1 MTASRSASAPST
13 ATCAACAPSW
23 PPSEGSLSRP
33 STALATALPL
43 TSPGAATP
51 QGLRLSAVTRELG
64 SEMRSRPRPR
74 LWMVFAAV
82 GTLALFLLVG
92 GLAWVRLYDDQLIRQ
107 TESELIAQAVVVAEV
122 FAGELHGGASAG
134 PAGELAP
141 ILPALRASSPV
152 LPAPEDPPASQEQP
166 DPEARKAGEALNA
179 TLSGIRVLDAHGVLV
194 ASSSTQLGSTYAN
207 REEVQRAL
215 RGEPNAVLRRRLR
228 DPGDAP
234 LASISRDA
242 GVRVWV
248 AIPVVDDGQ
257 VRGAVLASRTPMTLG
272 KVFYAD
278 RWNLVST
285 LLVLAIVLV
294 LVSLAAAAL
303 IVRPIRAVVRQAN
316 AIAGGAP
323 GEPISAP
330 VVEEL
335 AQLSAALTTMAAE
348 LRARSDYI
356 RSFAASVSHEFK
368 TPLASIQG
376 AIELVRDPQM
386 SPAQR
391 DKFLLNIDADARR
404 LTELVRRLL
413 ELARADVAER
423 SAGQSDAGT
432 VLRDVAS
439 RARAEGIDVELL
451 AQDARVSL
459 PANVLDSVVMQLVH
473 NARQHGGPSVRVRV
487 SSQALDGVARID
499 VQDDGA
505 GISAANRA
513 RIFEPFFTNSRDRG
527 GTGLGLTIARSL
539 LRPFDA
545 TLELMP
551 PQERGTAFLITVQ
564 RK

>member
-1 MTASRSASAPST
+1 
-13 ATCAACAPSW
+13 
-23 PPSEGSLSRP
+23 
-33 STALATALPL
+33 
-43 TSPGAATP
+43 
-51 QGLRLSAVTRELG
+51 
-64 SEMRSRPRPR
+64 
-74 LWMVFAAV
+74 MVFAAV

-166 DPEARKAGEALNA
+166 DPEASKAGEALNA
-179 TLSGIRVLDAHGVLV
+179 TLQRVRRSTLSGIRVLDAHGVLV

-459 PANVLDSVVMQLVH
+459 PASVLDSVVMQLVH
-473 NARQHGGPSVRVRV
+473 NARQHGGPSVRVLV
-487 SSQALDGVARID
+487 SSQALDGVARIV

-513 RIFEPFFTNSRDRG
+513 RIFEPFFTTSRDRG

-551 PQERGTAFLITVQ
+551 PEERGTAFVITVQ

>member
-1 MTASRSASAPST
+1 
-13 ATCAACAPSW
+13 
-23 PPSEGSLSRP
+23 
-33 STALATALPL
+33 
-43 TSPGAATP
+43 
-51 QGLRLSAVTRELG
+51 
-64 SEMRSRPRPR
+64 
-74 LWMVFAAV
+74 MVFAAV
-82 GTLALFLLVG
+82 GALALALIVG

-107 TESELIAQAVVVAEV
+107 TEGELIAQAIVVAEM
-122 FAGELHGGASAG
+122 FGGELHGRGPVG
-134 PAGELAP
+134 PAGEQAP

-152 LPAPEDPPASQEQP
+152 LPPPDDPPASTLPP
-166 DPEARKAGEALNA
+166 DPEALKAGEALGPILQRVRRS
-179 TLSGIRVLDAHGVLV
+179 TLSGIRVVDAHGVLV
-194 ASSSTQLGSTYAN
+194 ASSSTQLGSTYAD

-228 DPGDAP
+228 DPSDAP

-248 AIPVVDDGQ
+248 AIPVIDDGH
-257 VRGAVLASRTPMTLG
+257 VRGAVLAARTPMTLA

-278 RWNLVST
+278 RWNLAST
-285 LLVLAIVLV
+285 LLVLVSVLL

-303 IVRPIRAVVRQAN
+303 ILRPIRALVRQAK
-316 AIAGGAP
+316 AIADGEL

-335 AQLSAALTTMAAE
+335 AQLSAALSTMASE
-348 LRARSDYI
+348 LRARNDYI

-376 AIELVRDPQM
+376 AIELVRDPLM

-413 ELARADVAER
+413 ELARADAAER
-423 SAGQSDAGT
+423 SSEQADTGA
-432 VLRDVAS
+432 VLRDVVGRAS
-439 RARAEGIDVELL
+439 SEGIDIELA

-459 PANVLDSVVMQLVH
+459 PASVLDSVVMQLVH
-473 NARQHGGPSVRVRV
+473 NARQHGGPSVHVRV
-487 SSQALDGVARID
+487 SSEVLDGVARI
-499 VQDDGA
+499 VVRDDGA
-505 GISAANRA
+505 GISEANRG
-513 RIFEPFFTNSRDRG
+513 RIFAPFFTTARDRG

-539 LRPFDA
+539 LRPFGA

-551 PQERGTAFLITVQ
+551 LLERGTAFVLTVQ